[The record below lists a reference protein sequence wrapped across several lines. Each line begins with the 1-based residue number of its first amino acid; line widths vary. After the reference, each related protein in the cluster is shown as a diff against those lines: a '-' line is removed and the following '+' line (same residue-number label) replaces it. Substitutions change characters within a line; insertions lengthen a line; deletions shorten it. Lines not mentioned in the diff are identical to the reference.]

1 MQTCHVG
8 ESARHFIAVR
18 CEKCQYLD
26 KPLRLVRPSTR
37 QYQRLATL
45 WFLSQGIHMGKGTVR
60 MSSQNSRRACYVTT
74 LIDETNWWHNVMMA
88 VFHATSSPLAYE
100 KCRESLRTYSSWK
113 EKLKIAHTHA
123 NISKEHVNTY
133 ARCTSSPH
141 VSLAVS
147 PPLIVLL
154 RIASRCSR
162 YLIKH
167 YRSAYYGEYKAEFK
181 RNSRLFVPH
190 KSHNW
195 LLLNSAALC
204 LWASFLSRLVV

>member
-1 MQTCHVG
+1 MQTCHVW
-8 ESARHFIAVR
+8 ESARPFIAVR

-26 KPLRLVRPSTR
+26 KPLRLARPSTW

-100 KCRESLRTYSSWK
+100 KCRESLRTYSSRK

-123 NISKEHVNTY
+123 NISKEHVNTH
-133 ARCTSSPH
+133 ARCTSSPR
-141 VSLAVS
+141 VSLAVFS
-147 PPLIVLL
+147 PPD
-154 RIASRCSR
+154 RT
-162 YLIKH
+162 IK
-167 YRSAYYGEYKAEFK
+167 
-181 RNSRLFVPH
+181 N
-190 KSHNW
+190 
-195 LLLNSAALC
+195 C
-204 LWASFLSRLVV
+204 LSVNKPCDNITGQHIMENIKQN